1 MELRSLFNL
10 TTRRDARPGVLAAGG
25 RQGWWGLPRPLEAS
39 ARLRA
44 SGLALLVL
52 VVLSGCAGADGPE
65 TPTPTKTAEA
75 AEVEP
80 AADTA
85 TPPPANTAADSSTAT
100 ESVATATPAPGSVAH
115 YTGLPLADPTL
126 LQETPIFV
134 CLNNDVTSRAAHY
147 GLNEADVTYEYIVDG
162 YHLTRITSMFQ
173 SIPAKEIGPVR
184 SARWPNI
191 HTTYMF
197 DGLLVCSGGSDGIR
211 YLLKNEVG
219 FPYLDADTE
228 DPESVTYFYSVGD
241 NYRTRLRTSVDRV
254 RRWMLDMAKTC
265 EVSPLLPYC
274 LEIFTPW
281 LEGQKNNPRP
291 YERAS
296 FSFSDAP
303 KEFWAGEATTI
314 RVPYPENNGVEW
326 RYDPASGQYVRFQS
340 GAPHMDQA
348 TGRQISSDNV
358 IVVFA
363 EHELTNIV
371 EDSLGTLSVKIHLYG
386 FGDLRVFRDGKVYEG
401 TWRANDQSPPRWFGP
416 GEQPI
421 TLKPGRTWIQV
432 VRTNDRMSYQ

>member
-1 MELRSLFNL
+1 MNL
-10 TTRRDARPGVLAAGG
+10 KDVAI
-25 RQGWWGLPRPLEAS
+25 
-39 ARLRA
+39 
-44 SGLALLVL
+44 ALLL
-52 VVLSGCAGADGPE
+52 LLSLSACVGGEGGA
-65 TPTPTKTAEA
+65 TPTPTKTPELA
-75 AEVEP
+75 AMEQ

-85 TPPPANTAADSSTAT
+85 TPPPASAAGSTGASA
-100 ESVATATPAPGSVAH
+100 ESVQATATPVPGGVAR

-126 LQETPIFV
+126 LQETPILV
-134 CLNNDVTSRAAHY
+134 CLNNDVDSRAAHY

-162 YHLTRITSMFQ
+162 FHLTRLTSMFQ

-197 DGLLVCSGGSDGIR
+197 DGILACSGGSDGIR

-219 FPYLDADTE
+219 FPYLDADSE
-228 DPESVTYFYSVGD
+228 DPESLTYFYSVGN

-254 RRWMLDMAKTC
+254 RRWMIDMARTC
-265 EVSPLLPYC
+265 DVSPLLPYC
-274 LEIFTPW
+274 LEIFSPW
-281 LEGQKNNPRP
+281 LEGQKNSPRP
-291 YERAS
+291 VERAS
-296 FSFSDAP
+296 FSFSGTP
-303 KEFWAGEATTI
+303 REFWAGEATI
-314 RVPYPENNGVEW
+314 VRIPYPENNGVEW
-326 RYDPASGQYVRFQS
+326 RYDGSSGRYLRYQS
-340 GAPHMDQA
+340 GAVHMDQA
-348 TGRQISSDNV
+348 TGQQISSDNV

-371 EDSLGTLSVKIHLYG
+371 EDSLGTLSVKINLYG

-401 TWRANDQSPPRWFGP
+401 TWRANDQSPPRWLGP

-432 VRTNDRMSYQ
+432 VRTSDRISYQ